1 MQLTDYLTALRKRWL
16 AIAVVALLGAGAGF
30 AMARSTV
37 PMYRSTTKVFVS
49 LAQGNTV
56 SELVQG
62 TLYTQ
67 NLVESF
73 AQLATTPTVLEPVIE
88 DLDLEMSAKS
98 LGRAVSADAPLN
110 TMFVEIS
117 AASDK
122 AGTAAKIADA
132 VAAQL
137 ARTVKEITPQNDDGD
152 ETVRMTVV
160 SPAQP
165 ALAPFTPNTRL
176 TVMTGGAAGLAAGVV
191 LALALTLLDTRVRSL
206 RDIPRSADRILLGA
220 IPRDRSAARRHT
232 VSLLL
237 NPHGP
242 IAESYRRVQT
252 NLQFLGAAG
261 SLRSIV
267 LTSAVPNDGKSTTAI
282 NLALAIAEK
291 GKRVLLV
298 DADLRRPSLA
308 DMCGLEPAVGLT
320 TVLIGEARL
329 EDVTQPWGAA
339 GLEVLAAGEVPPN
352 PAQLIDSPA
361 MDAVLAEA
369 GERYDLVILDTPPLL
384 AVTDAAVLARHGD
397 GAVLVVG
404 CSQTRRTQVASALD
418 SLETIGAKCLGI
430 VLNYVGSDT
439 TETYA
444 YQSHEPSP
452 ARRGLWMPRRDA
464 PAVAGRA
471 AATSPGHDGIAR
483 RLGPP
488 AHAVAAASQ
497 ASVPAAQAAP
507 GGSARARDASPQ
519 VAEGRPQPSG
529 GAASQPGGGA
539 TSSSGGDRTASDGGS
554 SSARDDDS
562 AVPDP
567 VVLDPART
575 STVGPYDHARPVNRV
590 ASGVSRP

>member
-1 MQLTDYLTALRKRWL
+1 MELTDYVAALRKRWL
-16 AIAVVALLGAGAGF
+16 AIAVVALLGAGAGL
-30 AMARSTV
+30 ASARATE
-37 PMYRSTTKVFVS
+37 PMYRSTTKVFVT

-73 AQLATTPTVLEPVIE
+73 AQLATTPTVLEPVID

-98 LGRAVSADAPLN
+98 LGRAVSADSPLN

-117 AASDK
+117 AADRQ
-122 AGTAAKIADA
+122 AGRAARIADA

-137 ARTVKEITPQNDDGD
+137 ARTVKEITPQNDDGK
-152 ETVRMTVV
+152 ETVLMTVV

-176 TVMTGGAAGLAAGVV
+176 SVMTGGAAGLALGVV
-191 LALALTLLDTRVRSL
+191 LALALALLDTRVRSMK
-206 RDIPRSADRILLGA
+206 DIPHAADRILLGTV
-220 IPRDRSAARRHT
+220 PRDRGAARRHT
-232 VSLLL
+232 ASLLL

-242 IAESYRRVQT
+242 VAESYRRVQT

-267 LTSAVPNDGKSTTAI
+267 LTSAIPNDGKSTTAI

-308 DMCGLEPAVGLT
+308 DMCGVEPAVGLT
-320 TVLIGEARL
+320 TILIGEARL
-329 EDVTQPWGAA
+329 DDVTQPWGAA
-339 GLEVLAAGEVPPN
+339 GLDVLAAGEIPPN

-361 MDAVLAEA
+361 MDRLLAEA

-404 CSQTRRTQVASALD
+404 ASQTRRTQVASALD
-418 SLETIGAKCLGI
+418 ALETVGARCLGI
-430 VLNYVGSDT
+430 VLNYVTSDT
-439 TETYA
+439 NETYA
-444 YQSHEPSP
+444 YQAQQPRRSMFGLQVPRTRTSRVTPPP
-452 ARRGLWMPRRDA
+452 ARPAPRPHTDRLPA
-464 PAVAGRA
+464 PTRPA
-471 AATSPGHDGIAR
+471 APS
-483 RLGPP
+483 
-488 AHAVAAASQ
+488 HAVQ
-497 ASVPAAQAAP
+497 PARSTATP
-507 GGSARARDASPQ
+507 RA
-519 VAEGRPQPSG
+519 
-529 GAASQPGGGA
+529 
-539 TSSSGGDRTASDGGS
+539 TAV
-554 SSARDDDS
+554 RDDDAPS
-562 AVPDP
+562 PDT
-567 VVLDPART
+567 ARP
-575 STVGPYDHARPVNRV
+575 SDRGPYDNVRPAASDAARPA
-590 ASGVSRP
+590 ASRS